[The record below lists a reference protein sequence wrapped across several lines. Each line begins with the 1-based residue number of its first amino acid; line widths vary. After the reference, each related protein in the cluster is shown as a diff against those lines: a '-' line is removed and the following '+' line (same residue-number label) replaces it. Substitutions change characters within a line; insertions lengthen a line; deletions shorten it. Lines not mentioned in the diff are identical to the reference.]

1 MEPFRR
7 CVPLLV
13 FCLKWAVLFDCV
25 ELIRV
30 QALTGTNIASL
41 SLCQYSV
48 QSCLLQSH
56 VRNTISSCRVM

>member
-41 SLCQYSV
+41 SLCVSILY
-48 QSCLLQSH
+48 SH
-56 VRNTISSCRVM
+56 VYCNLVSRIQFLAVE